1 MNRIFK
7 SISMMLVAAAAFVG
21 CNRAEI
27 VGTPDFTLLTADG
40 DACITMTSMEQ
51 YTIDLTYLPYRAAK
65 ATDQIAADMYGVKS
79 NCSWRFEAAGDDQD
93 WCTPYPDHGDKEG
106 VVRFFTTRNYDQVN
120 ARTAAFKIYIN
131 DGQREIPVGGLLL
144 INQAAAVDFL
154 KLNVAKVEVNKEGGN
169 ANVTVTS
176 NVPWTYSLTPIAD
189 YASPEIEEWIEDRTK
204 LKYEDADSTILS
216 VSNTLK
222 FRLSDNSDGSIRG
235 AELNVIC
242 PDYPDLSQKIVITQ
256 YGVEV
261 EVSGFPV
268 KWHAANND
276 FPKWASKSNP
286 LPTLTAFEGA
296 GTITYHIADIAGL
309 DRTNSSTD
317 VSGSNPRI
325 NGAWPGDYLEFNTPT
340 PVSAGSLIKLVFE
353 GRISGSGIKHWAL
366 TYKDGSEWKYVTTPT
381 TETIEGFGEITYTHD
396 MAPGGSADEFN
407 KVISAVVRY
416 TNTTDEVAFRFAPV
430 STVIA
435 SSLALMEK
443 PTTASAR
450 LDYSGAE
457 GSEPEISCVAS
468 GGELKTAEIIVKGLE
483 KDFITFESK
492 PEKGVTFSIESDE
505 DFNLSADVDWLHFDK
520 TQGTMEDGLTV
531 TVTCDPSDL
540 TKMREGKILILAGVT
555 RKYIP
560 VVQSAASQELESF
573 ISVVGGNTKN
583 IDADVQS
590 FKVKLQTNS
599 EYAVEI
605 PADVDWISTEPLTK
619 GVVVE
624 EVELYCSANTA
635 TEERSA
641 VINFVNEAKGLVAPL
656 KVIQA
661 AAAPSGETV
670 VSWTFSVDA
679 MTGYKDAFEKSNS
692 LPAAKGTG
700 YISWVDLPEN
710 VALDVNAKKTH
721 VIGGTGEP
729 YVTGAW
735 VGDYWEFT
743 VPNVTVPAG
752 SSVTFDAVTRCS
764 ATGHK
769 YWAMMYLDG
778 TEWKYVKA
786 TAEETE
792 SPQKST
798 YTHIVTSSNQN
809 FVETFKLTKGLANEP
824 LKIRFICTANWQCGG
839 AGALA
844 APNGGTH
851 RWSVPAGTVQ
861 GPTITIKEPVAEVI
875 FREDFE
881 WFDTQAK
888 ALGATP
894 AVEVDNPSST
904 AVNIMG
910 KVGDPDG
917 DAILAG
923 LVERGYEYL
932 WGATF
937 KSGDVE
943 PGVFTND
950 PAVVVDPKV
959 LYICPNY
966 LKFGKSSVSAAFRFP
981 VRSLKETKDLVIEFD
996 WCWQVTGSWNADIM
1010 TLVLDSNKG
1019 TFEETNAATSV
1030 ELQSTQSV
1038 ESGKSH
1044 LAWQHAK
1051 VVLNGASEGVV
1062 LTIRPKNANPYIS
1075 NPARGQNRWYLD
1087 NIKVSAQ

>member
-120 ARTAAFKIYIN
+120 ARTAAFKVYIN

-176 NVPWTYSLTPIAD
+176 NVPWTYSLTPVAD

-204 LKYEDADSTILS
+204 LKYEDEDSTILS

-268 KWHAANND
+268 KWHAANNN

-309 DRTNSSTD
+309 DRSASSTD

-396 MAPGGSADEFN
+396 MAPGGSADDFN

-457 GSEPEISCVAS
+457 GAEPEISCVAS
-468 GGELKTAEIIVKGLE
+468 GGELKTAEIIVKDLE

-670 VSWTFSVDA
+670 VSWTFSKDA
-679 MTGYKDAFEKSNS
+679 MTDYKDAFEKSNS

-764 ATGHK
+764 GTGHK

-778 TEWKYVKA
+778 TEWKYVKE
-786 TAEETE
+786 TATE
-792 SPQKST
+792 SESAQKST
-798 YTHIVTSSNQN
+798 YTHILTSDNQN

-861 GPTITIKEPVAEVI
+861 GPVITIKEPQPVL
-875 FREDFE
+875 
-881 WFDTQAK
+881 K
-888 ALGATP
+888 AQWL
-894 AVEVDNPSST
+894 
-904 AVNIMG
+904 
-910 KVGDPDG
+910 
-917 DAILAG
+917 
-923 LVERGYEYL
+923 
-932 WGATF
+932 F
-937 KSGDVE
+937 H
-943 PGVFTND
+943 ND
-950 PAVVVDPKV
+950 PAQDAYVETFGGAAGTFANAAGDNGFKV
-959 LYICPNY
+959 ESNV
-966 LKFGKSSVSAAFRFP
+966 KSSGKGCITFVQVDKTAIAPADNPKYSVGSTGHPFMTGVWPGDYWYFTATDQSEYPAGTKLHVKFLTRISATGQKYWMLEGWDGEAWQP
-981 VRSLKETKDLVIEFD
+981 LEEVKTETE
-996 WCWQVTGSWNADIM
+996 TG
-1010 TLVLDSNKG
+1010 
-1019 TFEETNAATSV
+1019 TNAQYNFIEPTSNATVDETWTLAKACTTMQFRMRCVANWQSNGKGALAAPNGGTCRLASDTADLLGTSPVFEVV
-1030 ELQSTQSV
+1030 E
-1038 ESGKSH
+1038 
-1044 LAWQHAK
+1044 
-1051 VVLNGASEGVV
+1051 
-1062 LTIRPKNANPYIS
+1062 
-1075 NPARGQNRWYLD
+1075 
-1087 NIKVSAQ
+1087 